1 MNRTFHLT
9 TQLGDDLVCAEYDFL
24 VVAHGYESR
33 AIAVAG
39 QIGERVASRFA
50 LGFNHNQVE
59 AFEANGE
66 WLAREGFEVLS
77 SLSDSL
83 FADALQSLL
92 SRIADFATQGAA
104 TPRIAIDISCFDR
117 FRLAEVVRS
126 LSVLARTCPIDVTYW
141 YCVAKFAPPNPAEGR
156 NEVAGPIHRKFAGR
170 FVDPGRPLALVAGLG
185 YELGK
190 VMGAAEYLQ
199 AARVIALFP
208 KSPIAEYEPEVLH
221 GNKLLIDDMAS
232 RDVIPY
238 PVDDPQR
245 TISTLDAI
253 LRGLL
258 ETYNVVLL
266 PGGPKIFVLAS
277 LMAQMLY
284 PQVSVWRVS
293 SGTSIRPRDVQPSSV
308 FVGLR
313 WQSMPDS
320 DKAP

>member
-1 MNRTFHLT
+1 MNRVFNLKTVSGNNLE
-9 TQLGDDLVCAEYDFL
+9 DAKYDFL
-24 VVAHGYESR
+24 IVAHGYESR

-39 QIGERVASRFA
+39 RIGEHAAKRFA
-50 LGFNHNQVE
+50 LGFNHNQVG
-59 AFEANGE
+59 AFEVNGE
-66 WLAREGFEVLS
+66 WLAQRGFEILPGLS
-77 SLSDSL
+77 EPL

-92 SRIADFATQGAA
+92 SRIADTVKQSTA

-117 FRLAEVVRS
+117 FRLAELVRS
-126 LSVLARTCPIDVTYW
+126 LSVLARTCPLDVTYW
-141 YCVAKFAPPNPAEGR
+141 YSVAKFSPPNPVEGR
-156 NEVAGPIHRKFAGR
+156 NEVAGPVHRKFAGR
-170 FVDPGRPLALVAGLG
+170 FIDPGRPLALVAGLG

-232 RDVIPY
+232 RDIIPY

-293 SGTSIRPRDVQPSSV
+293 SGASIRPRDIQSSSV

-320 DKAP
+320 EKTP